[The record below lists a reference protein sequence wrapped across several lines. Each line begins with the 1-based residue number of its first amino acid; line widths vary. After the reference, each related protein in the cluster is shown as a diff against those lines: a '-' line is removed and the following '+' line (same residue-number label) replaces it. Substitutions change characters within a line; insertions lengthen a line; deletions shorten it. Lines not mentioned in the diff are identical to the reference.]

1 MTGLSSPRINGADAA
16 KAAGLVVMYPNAA
29 EEVYGGSLIT
39 EIAARVN
46 LLAPVLSTEALIARP
61 DLLKRVEVIF
71 SGWGAPV
78 MDQAFLEKAPRLRAI
93 FYAAGTVRGWATDH
107 VWERGIVVTTA
118 SAANAIPVA
127 DYTVAALFFSLKN
140 GWHYAL
146 GAKRFATQ
154 LPRAS
159 CAGAFR
165 SKVGLVS
172 LGMVARLVVERL
184 KFSDLEI
191 LVYDPHVSAGQAA
204 AAGVTLVSLG
214 EIFSACDVVSLHAP
228 LLPET
233 RGMIGRE
240 HFISMKQGA
249 TFINTARGEIVREN
263 ELIKVLANRGDLT
276 AVLDVTAPEPPV
288 ENSPLYTLPNVV
300 LTPHIAGSLGSECR
314 RLGQVMVDEFDR
326 WSRGEALR
334 WQLTR
339 EKAALMA

>member
-1 MTGLSSPRINGADAA
+1 
-16 KAAGLVVMYPNAA
+16 MYPNAA

-46 LLAPVLSTEALIARP
+46 LLAPVLSAEALIARP

-154 LPRAS
+154 LPRAP
-159 CAGAFR
+159 CTGAFR
-165 SKVGLVS
+165 SKVGLIS
-172 LGMVARLVVERL
+172 FGMVARLVVERL
-184 KFSDLEI
+184 KSSDLEI
-191 LVYDPHVSAGQAA
+191 LIYDPHVSPGQAA
-204 AAGVTLVSLG
+204 AAGVTLVSLA

-240 HFISMKQGA
+240 HFISMKPGA

-263 ELIKVLANRGDLT
+263 ELIEVLANRGDLT
-276 AVLDVTAPEPPV
+276 AVLDVTAPEPPA

-300 LTPHIAGSLGSECR
+300 LTPHIAGSLGGECR

-326 WSRGEALR
+326 WSRGEPLR